1 MAYDIGPKI
10 GIEGEA
16 QFKKAISEINSSL
29 KTMGT
34 EMKAVTSAFDKN
46 DKSVENL
53 TAQNGVLNKQ
63 IDAQKTKLGE
73 LSAMLEKSQ
82 AAYGDND
89 KQTQKYQQAVNL
101 ATADLN
107 KMGELKSNEAALSQY
122 EEEAKKA
129 TVQTEDFKKKTEEM
143 GKSLKATGDK
153 LSGLGKKMSVAITA
167 PIAAAG
173 AVSFKF
179 AADLQDAM
187 GR

>member
-73 LSAMLEKSQ
+73 LSAAQGATTFFSQ
-82 AAYGDND
+82 TVAVTFLLAASSYERCESSARFRPIVCF
-89 KQTQKYQQAVNL
+89 AV
-101 ATADLN
+101 AKPT
-107 KMGELKSNEAALSQY
+107 GIVSSVGFLSRSLLS
-122 EEEAKKA
+122 
-129 TVQTEDFKKKTEEM
+129 TV
-143 GKSLKATGDK
+143 LC
-153 LSGLGKKMSVAITA
+153 
-167 PIAAAG
+167 
-173 AVSFKF
+173 
-179 AADLQDAM
+179 
-187 GR
+187 R